1 MTQNR
6 PSRERKTESMISVLL
21 SEPTLKGAAKKLG
34 CHPRTLMRALKHREF
49 QRRYK
54 AARDALLRHAMTQ
67 LRAQSEN
74 AVQALGDVSAD
85 GGAWDEPIVY
95 KGQVVGTVRKFSP
108 SAKVSAASKIL
119 ELALQSH
126 QIEELEERI
135 RTLEDQLENDK

>member
-1 MTQNR
+1 MTT
-6 PSRERKTESMISVLL
+6 PGRERKTEREIAVLL
-21 SEPTLKGAAKKLG
+21 SSRTLREAAETLG
-34 CHPRTLMRALKHREF
+34 CSTRTLLRHLKHREF

-54 AARDALLRHAMTQ
+54 AARDELLRHAMTQ
-67 LRAQSEN
+67 LRAQSEK
-74 AVQALGDVSAD
+74 AVGALADVSAD

-108 SAKVSAASKIL
+108 SAKVSAAGKIL

-135 RTLEDQLENDK
+135 KALEKQLGEAV